1 MFKHIVVGTDGSDC
15 AKLATD
21 KAMALAKNQGAALT
35 AVFVVT
41 PYPYL
46 MASEKQK
53 FTESAKLVAE
63 KTFEELTAQA
73 GSGVSFNGK
82 VIEAKSAEQAIEQV
96 ISETGADL
104 LVVGSHGHS
113 GLNRLLL
120 GSVASKLITSST
132 IPVLVAK

>member
-15 AKLATD
+15 ARLAID
-21 KAMALAKNQGAALT
+21 KAIALAKNQGAALT
-35 AVFVVT
+35 AVFAIT

-46 MASEKQK
+46 TAAERQK
-53 FTESAKLVAE
+53 FTDSAKLVAE
-63 KTFEELTAQA
+63 NAFEELASQVGGEVT
-73 GSGVSFNGK
+73 FNGK
-82 VIEAKSAEQAIEQV
+82 VVEAKSAESAIEQV
-96 ISETGADL
+96 IKETDADL